1 MSNLKYNYVM
11 FGNPADFI
19 RISHGDLN
27 KVDYAKY
34 LIRRIDTDNKLLTKL
49 YQIHTSPK
57 TNKLF
62 KLPGQK
68 FWNRFAFKGKFND
81 DKPICFIFNPGSKWV
96 KNGLIEYLRKTY
108 PDCKIA
114 FICADLVKYICKGM
128 DYHKLRPV
136 ADVAVSFDHK
146 DCEEYGMINY
156 PLLYSPYDFEKNTDI
171 SESDVYFVGKAKD
184 RLDDIISAYEKLR
197 DAGLKCD
204 FYITGVRKE
213 DQKYPDEI
221 TYGSQMSYVENLN
234 HIRQTKALLE
244 IMQQGGHGYTLRTCE
259 AIMYDKKMITNNPEI
274 KNASFYSP
282 ERISVFEDVS
292 EIDADFVLREPQKV
306 DYQFKDKL
314 SPLKFLEFLDEK
326 FA

>member
-1 MSNLKYNYVM
+1 MKYNYVM
-11 FGNPADFI
+11 FGHTADFC
-19 RISHGDLN
+19 RISYGDMN

-34 LIRRIDTDNKLLTKL
+34 LTRRIDTDNKLLTKL

-68 FWNRFAFKGKFND
+68 IWNRFAFMGTFKEQR
-81 DKPICFIFNPGSKWV
+81 PICFIFTPRSRWL
-96 KNGLIEYLRKTY
+96 KNGIFEYLRKAY
-108 PDCKIA
+108 PECKI
-114 FICADLVKYICKGM
+114 IILCADLVKHMCHKSDFHQFCKKV
-128 DYHKLRPV
+128 DL
-136 ADVAVSFDHK
+136 AVSFDHK

-156 PLLYSPYDFEKNTDI
+156 PLLYSHYDFEEDTDI
-171 SESDVYFVGKAKD
+171 PESDVYFVGKAKD

-204 FYITGVRKE
+204 FYITGVKE
-213 DQKYPDEI
+213 EGRKYPDEI

-234 HIRQTKALLE
+234 HIRKTKALLE

-274 KNASFYSP
+274 KNAVFYSP
-282 ERISVFEDVS
+282 DRISVYENV
-292 EIDADFVLREPQKV
+292 ENIDAEFVLREPLSV
-306 DYQFKDKL
+306 DYNFKEEL
-314 SPLKFLEFLDEK
+314 SPLKFLEFLDSK
-326 FA
+326 LG